1 MGMEKQAG
9 MKALVRPSLNPC
21 PRQILREYRLY
32 IPGMFD
38 SVVVGFG
45 LKCRERLEWDST
57 LHASFLSTVTRV
69 ETCTTSFRSPKAVS
83 NIPSFR
89 GGMPLHPSIH
99 PSHSRSPGISQE
111 VPPRSHGRLVL
122 PFEICLKPCKAPVFL
137 LV

>member
-1 MGMEKQAG
+1 

-21 PRQILREYRLY
+21 PRQKLREYRLY

-45 LKCRERLEWDST
+45 LSAEKSGFNPSRQL
-57 LHASFLSTVTRV
+57 LSTDTRV
-69 ETCTTSFRSPKAVS
+69 ETLHDVVSFAQGRPKYPQLSRWHAT
-83 NIPSFR
+83 
-89 GGMPLHPSIH
+89 PSIH